1 MFNCTCCGTEVTAPY
16 FYKGGVY
23 GWTCIK
29 KVNPNARRN
38 KPKMKAVEVKVLK
51 VKFGEMST
59 RGDVLVEIDGKKQ
72 FTVAFR
78 TYNYDTEVFSETFEF
93 GNYDYFDG
101 KFWALVPK

>member
-78 TYNYDTEVFSETFEF
+78 TYNYDTEVFSETFEV